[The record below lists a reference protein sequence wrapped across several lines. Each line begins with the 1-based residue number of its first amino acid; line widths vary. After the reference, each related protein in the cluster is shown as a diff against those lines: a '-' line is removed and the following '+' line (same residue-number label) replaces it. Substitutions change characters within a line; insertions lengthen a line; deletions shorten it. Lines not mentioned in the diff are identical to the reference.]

1 MVGDIIRRE
10 DIVPFMIF
18 SASSLP
24 FCTWL
29 GSLPYQ
35 NLQSGFCRADPLF
48 VVQDHM
54 FHHFPYSSVLDRWR
68 GRISKIDFW
77 KNISSL
83 SFHFFFFVYILCLL
97 FHIEFV
103 SVCAL
108 PLRKFMADHFVLPP
122 SLLAF
127 EAVESKSTVVVL
139 VCHSLS
145 LVHSWWW
152 CFSFLF
158 SGKRKTRV

>member
-29 GSLPYQ
+29 GLLPYQ
-35 NLQSGFCRADPLF
+35 NLHSGFCRADPLF

-68 GRISKIDFW
+68 GISKIDFW
-77 KNISSL
+77 EHLL

-108 PLRKFMADHFVLPP
+108 PLRKFMADHFVLPPLP